1 VCERERKIER
11 VRRRER
17 ERQRRR
23 ENEREKEKER
33 EIERKRA
40 HTSSFLAWGTHH
52 TKRQKEVHSYIT
64 LDCMQKREKE
74 KNEMVLA

>member
-1 VCERERKIER
+1 VRRIER
-11 VRRRER
+11 ATES
-17 ERQRRR
+17 
-23 ENEREKEKER
+23 EREKEKEREREGEGERKR

-40 HTSSFLAWGTHH
+40 HTSSFLARGTHH